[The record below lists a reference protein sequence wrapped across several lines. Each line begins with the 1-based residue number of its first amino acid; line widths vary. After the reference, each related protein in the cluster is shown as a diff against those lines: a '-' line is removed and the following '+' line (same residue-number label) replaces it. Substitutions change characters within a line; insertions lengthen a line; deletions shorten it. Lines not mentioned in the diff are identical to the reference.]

1 MKKIIFAALA
11 ALGLVYAG
19 AAFAGGV
26 PLIPST
32 SQFSEPSQ
40 ILNTLNTFIRTLNG
54 QTTAIGTPG
63 NVSLGKFCTGASA
76 TTAVTCTGSR
86 GVLSFTNTGDIAGVA
101 TGNYI
106 DYVLTNTNVSTG
118 SACSVQVL
126 SGGAAGSAPSISKV
140 VPTANTLT
148 FRVINGS
155 SVATGAA
162 NTLKVGFNCYQ

>member
-40 ILNTLNTFIRTLNG
+40 ILNTLNTFIQTLNG

-63 NVSLGKFCTGASA
+63 NVSLGKFCTGSSS
-76 TTAVTCTGSR
+76 TTAVTC
-86 GVLSFTNTGDIAGVA
+86 
-101 TGNYI
+101 
-106 DYVLTNTNVSTG
+106 
-118 SACSVQVL
+118 
-126 SGGAAGSAPSISKV
+126 
-140 VPTANTLT
+140 
-148 FRVINGS
+148 NGS
-155 SVATGAA
+155 HGILSLTSVGDLASADSMSTTSSRTRTLPLARRARFRFSRAA
-162 NTLKVGFNCYQ
+162 LLALRRLFRRRCQLRTRLRFASSTVRP

>member
-54 QTTAIGTPG
+54 RTTAIGTPG
-63 NVSLGKFCTGASA
+63 NVSLGKFCTGSSS
-76 TTAVTCTGSR
+76 TTAVTCNGSR
-86 GVLSFTNTGDIAGVA
+86 GILSLSSVA
-101 TGNYI
+101 TIASGNYI
-106 DYVLTNTNVSTG
+106 DFTVTNTNITAG
-118 SACSVQVL
+118 SACSFQVL
-126 SGGAAGSAPSISKV
+126 DGDNDAGSAPAV
-140 VPTANTLT
+140 AQAVPTTNTLS
-148 FRVINGS
+148 FRLINGAS
-155 SVATGAA
+155 AATGAA
-162 NTLKVGFNCYQ
+162 KAYTVGFNCFQ

>member
-1 MKKIIFAALA
+1 MKKIVFAALA

-40 ILNTLNTFIRTLNG
+40 ILNTLNTFIQTLNG

-63 NVSLGKFCTGASA
+63 NVLLGKFCTGSSS
-76 TTAVTCTGSR
+76 TTAVTCNGSH
-86 GVLSFTNTGDIAGVA
+86 GILSLTSVGDLASAGYYV
-101 TGNYI
+101 
-106 DYVLTNTNVSTG
+106 DYVLTNTNVTAG

-126 SGGAAGSAPSISKV
+126 SGGAAGSAPTISKA

-148 FRVINGS
+148 FRVLNGS
-155 SVATGAA
+155 SIATGAA
-162 NTLKVGFNCYQ
+162 GTLSVGFNCYQ

>member
-1 MKKIIFAALA
+1 MKKIVFAALA

-40 ILNTLNTFIRTLNG
+40 ILNTLNTFIQTLNG

-63 NVSLGKFCTGASA
+63 NVSLGKFCTGSSS
-76 TTAVTCTGSR
+76 TTAVTCNGSR
-86 GVLSFTNTGDIAGVA
+86 GILSLTNTGTVA
-101 TGNYI
+101 TGYYI
-106 DYVLTNTNVSTG
+106 DYVLTNTNIKAG

-126 SGGAAGSAPSISKV
+126 SGGAAGSEPSISKA
-140 VPTANTLT
+140 VPTTNTLT

-162 NTLKVGFNCYQ
+162 DTLSIGFNCYQ